1 MPYRACMRCARDAPN
16 DQHMQQIWL
25 VEPDFAS
32 GRDQCLAH
40 DAGQQHLG
48 WHVAVL
54 EISDT
59 SLLRAQHA
67 RMHAIGSGQRQLL
80 NL

>member
-1 MPYRACMRCARDAPN
+1 MLF
-16 DQHMQQIWL
+16 I
-25 VEPDFAS
+25 
-32 GRDQCLAH
+32 AH

-54 EISDT
+54 GTSDT

-67 RMHAIGSGQRQLL
+67 RMRLEHWLGRRA
-80 NL
+80 NDNF

>member
-1 MPYRACMRCARDAPN
+1 MRCARDAPN
-16 DQHMQQIWL
+16 DQHVQQIWQ

-54 EISDT
+54 GISDT
-59 SLLRAQHA
+59 SLLRSAHA
-67 RMHAIGSGQRQLL
+67 ARAHAIGSAGGPTC
-80 NL
+80 NDNF

>member
-1 MPYRACMRCARDAPN
+1 MRCARDAPN
-16 DQHMQQIWL
+16 DQHMQQIWQ

-54 EISDT
+54 GISDT

-67 RMHAIGSGQRQLL
+67 RMRLEHWIGRRAKD
-80 NL
+80 NF

>member
-1 MPYRACMRCARDAPN
+1 MRCARDAPN
-16 DQHMQQIWL
+16 DQHMQQIWQ

-32 GRDQCLAH
+32 GRDLCLAH

-54 EISDT
+54 EIM
-59 SLLRAQHA
+59 Q
-67 RMHAIGSGQRQLL
+67 
-80 NL
+80 